1 MGKEKAKITSSP
13 LSEQAFD
20 PFRDRASRD
29 IRNALS
35 EAFVAAWQEDGT
47 DYESLAAELRRRHA
61 QPVYQTY
68 IDRRLADYRAAFE
81 ERRKFGAPDLV
92 AEMVVL
98 WNRKLFFEVH
108 ELLESHWHEA
118 REERR
123 EVLKT
128 LIQAAAVYVHRE
140 AGRLA
145 AAKKMGRRVSSR
157 LDALR
162 AHLAAIRNLD
172 ALREALADPAEPP
185 RLKGRLR

>member
-1 MGKEKAKITSSP
+1 MNNVKTPGSSP
-13 LSEQAFD
+13 SKFTFD
-20 PFRDRASRD
+20 PFRDRISRD
-29 IRNALS
+29 IRNTLS
-35 EAFVAAWQEDGT
+35 EAFVEAWQGGPGGF
-47 DYESLAAELRRRHA
+47 ESHAAKLRQRHA
-61 QPVYQTY
+61 QPAYRNY
-68 IDRRLADYRAAFE
+68 IDRRLANYRRAVE
-81 ERRKFGAPDLV
+81 DRRKLDDPDLV
-92 AEMVVL
+92 EEMIVL

-108 ELLESHWHEA
+108 ELLECHWHEA
-118 REERR
+118 RGERR

-145 AAKKMGRRVSSR
+145 AAQKMGRRVSGR

-162 AHLAAIRNLD
+162 VHLDAIRNLD